1 MRAAHPPGL
10 PSRASAPSLAPRAR
24 CKIFRFSQFV
34 LPGKKDRASGNIDA
48 FLCVYDNVTGTR
60 ADRRLI
66 KVAKALADET
76 RFSILKV
83 IARTGEASCGELA
96 RRFPVAQPTI
106 SHHTRVLVEAGL
118 LTSRRAGQHSYF
130 RLVDGALDVL
140 GPALVTTLA
149 ARRRVAAAGR
159 PRRSR
164 ALATIGNGRAGLAGR
179 RGVKSRKPRSRNQRK
194 GGTQT

>member
-1 MRAAHPPGL
+1 
-10 PSRASAPSLAPRAR
+10 
-24 CKIFRFSQFV
+24 
-34 LPGKKDRASGNIDA
+34 
-48 FLCVYDNVTGTR
+48 VTGTR

-83 IARTGEASCGELA
+83 IARSGEASCGELA

-118 LTSRRAGQHSYF
+118 VTSRRAGQHSYF
-130 RLVDGALDVL
+130 RLVEGALDAL
-140 GPALVTTLA
+140 GPALVTALA
-149 ARRRVAAAGR
+149 ARRRVAATAR
-159 PRRSR
+159 PRKSEPSQK
-164 ALATIGNGRAGLAGR
+164 IGIGRTGAAGR
-179 RGVKSRKPRSRNQRK
+179 RGIQSRKPRSRDQRK

>member
-1 MRAAHPPGL
+1 MFAVVGEKTTAGW
-10 PSRASAPSLAPRAR
+10 
-24 CKIFRFSQFV
+24 
-34 LPGKKDRASGNIDA
+34 NIDA
-48 FLCVYDNVTGTR
+48 FLCVYDSVIGTR

-83 IARTGEASCGELA
+83 IARAGEASCGELA

-130 RLVDGALDVL
+130 RLVDGALDAV

-149 ARRRVAAAGR
+149 ARRRVAAAARPGNSKPPQKIGIGR
-159 PRRSR
+159 
-164 ALATIGNGRAGLAGR
+164 TGAGGR
-179 RGVKSRKPRSRNQRK
+179 RGVKSRKPRSRDHRK